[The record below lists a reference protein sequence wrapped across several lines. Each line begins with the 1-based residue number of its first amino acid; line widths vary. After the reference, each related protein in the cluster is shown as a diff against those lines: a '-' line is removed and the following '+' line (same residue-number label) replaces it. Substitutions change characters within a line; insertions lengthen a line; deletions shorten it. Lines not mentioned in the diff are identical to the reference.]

1 MRLRTLPA
9 VSLSCLFLAACD
21 NDTSVSTTGPAIR
34 YSHTPSAPCDA
45 ALGREISQAQ
55 NSLFSRAVL
64 TAARAAWA
72 PVVNNCV
79 SNLTQAREQMM
90 SYVQFVIDTYE
101 AGNVAQPRVGTKED
115 AVLAHINTVFLY
127 VGYAAPNLPASV
139 FGAEGAL
146 GVIADSTTNREL
158 AAAHAAITVPKQNA
172 DSGDTRAHLYSI
184 YPLTAGCLTGTNLV
198 QNGPCFDIA
207 AHPAITP
214 KKLNPKGKV
223 GICQPV
229 DEDDVLPGN
238 IPALGHLQ
246 DGGNTTITG
255 ATGIYPTFCPHDQ
268 YTGSWTGGFGDMA
281 TRLAWLANKALGV
294 KVAYAANG
302 GLGGLDTDFLSPFGA
317 VDLLVFKAT
326 FTDDAVGATPVTPDV
341 GTWNPVTA
349 THPGSISVQGSLGDI
364 GGQPVVLSQGGGA
377 CTNCGGLQLQ
387 GNLASAGP
395 LATDG
400 RYHVE
405 WTSVQASPSVK
416 GAPFVLRSS
425 TGAEIARVTYATVS
439 SANVLSYNGVT
450 FGTWTRNVSDHF
462 EIVVDLNGKRSTL
475 KVNGDS
481 VASDTITAAN
491 FASVSAD
498 FTGIDSGV
506 MGWDE
511 IFVRRLSD
519 K

>member
-64 TAARAAWA
+64 TAARAAWS

-90 SYVQFVIDTYE
+90 SYVQFVIDAYE

-115 AVLAHINTVFLY
+115 AVLAHINADFLY
-127 VGYAAPNLPASV
+127 VGYAAPNLPVAV
-139 FGAEGAL
+139 FGNEGAI
-146 GVIADSTTNREL
+146 GVIGQSTVNREL
-158 AAAHAAITVPKQNA
+158 AAAHAAITVPIQA
-172 DSGDTRAHLYSI
+172 ATGDQRGHLYSI

-207 AHPAITP
+207 AHPAIAP
-214 KKLNPKGKV
+214 KFDPLGKA

-238 IPALGHLQ
+238 VPALGHLQ
-246 DGGNTTITG
+246 DAGNTTITG

-302 GLGGLDTDFLSPFGA
+302 GLGGLDTDFESEFGA
-317 VDLLVFKAT
+317 VDLLVFKET
-326 FTDDAVGATPVTPDV
+326 FTGDTIGSTPDSSADV
-341 GTWNPVTA
+341 GTWDTPVI
-349 THPGSISVQGSLGDI
+349 THPGSITVQSSLADLGT
-364 GGQPVVLSQGGGA
+364 QPVVLSQGGGNCGDA
-377 CTNCGGLQLQ
+377 CGGLMFQ
-387 GNLASAGP
+387 GRLASAGS
-395 LATDG
+395 LATEG
-400 RYHVE
+400 KYRVE
-405 WTSVQASPSVK
+405 WYSVQTAPSVK
-416 GAPFVLRSS
+416 GAPFILSG
-425 TGAEIARVTYATVS
+425 TAGEIARVTYSTVGPD
-439 SANVLSYNGVT
+439 NRLSYNDTKVGN
-450 FGTWTRNVSDHF
+450 WTRNVTDTF
-462 EIVVDLNGKRSTL
+462 EIEVNLDAKRTTL
-475 KVNGDS
+475 KLNGDS
-481 VASDTITAAN
+481 VASDTITATN
-491 FASVSAD
+491 FVTITAD
-498 FTGIDSGV
+498 FRGIDSGV
-506 MGWDE
+506 MGWDN
-511 IFVRRLSD
+511 ITVRRLSD
-519 K
+519 R

>member
-1 MRLRTLPA
+1 MRLRTLSA
-9 VSLSCLFLAACD
+9 VSLSCLFLAACEQD
-21 NDTSVSTTGPAIR
+21 PSVSTTGPAIR

-55 NSLFSRAVL
+55 TALFNRATL

-79 SNLTQAREQMM
+79 SNLAQAREQMM
-90 SYVQFVIDTYE
+90 SYTQFVIDAYE

-115 AVLAHINTVFLY
+115 AVLAHINAVFLY
-127 VGYAAPNLPASV
+127 VGYAAPNLPVSV

-146 GVIADSTTNREL
+146 GVIGQGSTNREL
-158 AAAHAAITVPKQNA
+158 AAAHAALTVPGQA
-172 DSGDTRAHLYSI
+172 PTGDQRAHLYAI
-184 YPLTAGCLTGTNLV
+184 YPLTAGCLTGTNLF
-198 QNGPCFDIA
+198 QNGPCFDFA
-207 AHPAITP
+207 SHPAISP
-214 KKLNPKGKV
+214 KLDPMGKV

-238 IPALGHLQ
+238 LPALGHRQ

-255 ATGIYPTFCPHDQ
+255 ATGIYPAFCPHDQ
-268 YTGSWTGGFGDMA
+268 YTGSWTGGFSDMA

-302 GLGGLDTDFLSPFGA
+302 GLGGLDTDFESPFGA

-326 FTDDAVGATPVTPDV
+326 FTNDAVGSTPVTPDV

-349 THPGSISVQGSLGDI
+349 THPGSITVQSSLGDI
-364 GGQPVVLSQGGGA
+364 GGQPVVLSQGGGN
-377 CTNCGGLQLQ
+377 CQNCGGLHLQ
-387 GNLASAGP
+387 GNLTSAGP
-395 LATDG
+395 AATDG
-400 RYHVE
+400 KYHVE
-405 WTSVQASPSVK
+405 WTSVQSSASVK

-425 TGAEIARVTYATVS
+425 TGAEIARVTYSTVQ
-439 SANVLSYNGVT
+439 SANVLSFNDVA
-450 FGTWTRNVSDHF
+450 FGTWTVDESDHF
-462 EIVVDLNGKRSTL
+462 EIVVDLDANTTSL
-475 KVNGDS
+475 KVNGNQ
-481 VASDTITAAN
+481 VATGSFTATD
-491 FASVSAD
+491 FASLAAEY
-498 FTGIDSGV
+498 TGIDSGV

-511 IFVRRLSD
+511 IYVKRLAD